1 MELGTIIRIADPLF
15 PVGSPHVVVIS
26 DVKPGEYQASTTKID
41 GRTAKIALTHINY
54 IGVPYIQGSVEHYSV
69 VIDTAQCMISD
80 YYYYMRNKSKT
91 LNDLNKCITVS
102 TGYGDGV
109 YECTVVRNAQGDAV
123 NIYVTF
129 IEEE

>member
-1 MELGTIIRIADPLF
+1 MELGTIIRIADPSY
-15 PVGSPHVVVIS
+15 PVGSPHVIIIS
-26 DVKPGEYQASTTKID
+26 DVKPGEYQVSTTEID
-41 GRTAKIALTHINY
+41 GRIARVTLTHMNY

-69 VIDTAQCMISD
+69 MIDTARCMLSD
-80 YYYYMRNKSKT
+80 YYHYMTNKIV
-91 LNDLNKCITVS
+91 DDRKCIIVD

-109 YECTVVRNAQGDAV
+109 YECTVVRNVQGDAV

>member
-15 PVGSPHVVVIS
+15 PVGSPHAVIIS
-26 DVKPGEYQASTTKID
+26 DVKPGEYQACTTEID
-41 GRTAKIALTHINY
+41 GRTAKITLTHMNY

-69 VIDTAQCMISD
+69 IIDTAKCMLSD
-80 YYYYMRNKSKT
+80 YYHYMTNKT
-91 LNDLNKCITVS
+91 DPVDDRKCIVVD
-102 TGYGDGV
+102 TGYGDGI
-109 YECTVVRNAQGDAV
+109 YECTVVRNVQGDAV